1 MGADGQRGEFEWL
14 ARNVAAVPLGRGTFA
29 YRSGR
34 RLVFFGNQQFAQC
47 VNVAAQHRQGTI
59 PLKAN
64 FALVATTDESV
75 ARLQGANCRLDARV
89 TLPGLMKRDRRGFG
103 LFQRL
108 LFARFRET
116 DMDHD
121 FGELLLVF
129 GRMKAAIEREFFDAI
144 VETLL

>member
-1 MGADGQRGEFEWL
+1 MFCLKIAAGEGRVKRWTARNGSGVGLEWMGADGQRGEFEWL

-89 TLPGLMKRDRRGFG
+89 TLSGLMK
-103 LFQRL
+103 
-108 LFARFRET
+108 
-116 DMDHD
+116 
-121 FGELLLVF
+121 
-129 GRMKAAIEREFFDAI
+129 
-144 VETLL
+144 

>member
-1 MGADGQRGEFEWL
+1 MGADGQRGEFDWL

-34 RLVFFGNQQFAQC
+34 RLVFFGNQQFAQG

-75 ARLQGANCRLDARV
+75 ARLQRANRRLDTRV
-89 TLPGLMKRDRRGFG
+89 TLPGLMKRD
-103 LFQRL
+103 
-108 LFARFRET
+108 
-116 DMDHD
+116 
-121 FGELLLVF
+121 
-129 GRMKAAIEREFFDAI
+129 
-144 VETLL
+144 